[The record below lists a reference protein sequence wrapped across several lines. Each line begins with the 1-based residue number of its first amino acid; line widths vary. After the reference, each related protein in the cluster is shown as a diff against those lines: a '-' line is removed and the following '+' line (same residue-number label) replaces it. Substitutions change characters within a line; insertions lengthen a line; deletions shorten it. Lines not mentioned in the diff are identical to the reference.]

1 MNTNAQHIVV
11 LGAGYAGL
19 SAALRLAPH
28 VRVTLVAPN
37 DHFVERVRLHQLV
50 TPGTEVT
57 VPLARLL
64 RGTGIR
70 HLASRAVDL
79 DLASRQVLTDDGHA
93 LAYDRLVYALG
104 SVTDTGSVTDA
115 DTDTDTGTRTG
126 DEKVYTADSAAALR
140 KRLLDGPGTLTVVGG
155 GLTGIEL
162 AAETAESHPDWQVGL
177 ATSGTLGAGLS
188 PKGRDHIRRTLTAMG
203 VRVAEGRR
211 VASADELDTDVAVW
225 ATAMRP
231 VTGLAARAG
240 LELDASGRI
249 AVDPTLRTVT
259 DPAVYAIGDAAG
271 TYLRMA
277 CATAMPTGSRA
288 AANVLADLRSR
299 QARPLDFRYVVQCIS
314 LGRRDGLIQPVRAD
328 DSPRSWVLTGR
339 SAAYVKEQIV
349 RSTVRFLGSAAAKA
363 RRAVP
368 RGA

>member
-1 MNTNAQHIVV
+1 MNTNAQQIVV

-28 VRVTLVAPN
+28 ARVTLVDPN

-50 TPGTEVT
+50 TEGTEVT
-57 VPLARLL
+57 VPLAGLL
-64 RGTGIR
+64 QGTGIR
-70 HLASRAVDL
+70 HLASRAVGL
-79 DLASRQVLTDDGHA
+79 DLAGRQVLTDDGRA
-93 LAYDRLVYALG
+93 LPYDRLVYALG
-104 SVTDTGSVTDA
+104 SVTDTG
-115 DTDTDTGTRTG
+115 TG

-162 AAETAESHPDWQVGL
+162 AAEIAESHPDWQIGL
-177 ATSGTLGAGLS
+177 VTSDTLGAGLS
-188 PKGRDHIRRTLTAMG
+188 AKGRDHIRRTLTALG
-203 VRVAEGRR
+203 VRVEEGRR
-211 VASADELDTDVAVW
+211 VASADELDTDVAVR
-225 ATAMRP
+225 ATTMRP

-240 LELDASGRI
+240 LELDATGRI

-271 TYLRMA
+271 TSLRMA
-277 CATAMPTGSRA
+277 CATAMPTGRHA
-288 AANVLADLRSR
+288 AANVLADLRSQ

-349 RSTVRFLGSAAAKA
+349 RSTVRMLGSAAAKA
-363 RRAVP
+363 RRAAP
-368 RGA
+368 EAA